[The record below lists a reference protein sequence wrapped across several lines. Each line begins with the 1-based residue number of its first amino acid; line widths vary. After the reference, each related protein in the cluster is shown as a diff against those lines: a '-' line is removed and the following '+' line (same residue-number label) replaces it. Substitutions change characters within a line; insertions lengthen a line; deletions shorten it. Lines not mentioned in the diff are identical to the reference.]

1 MKCSM
6 KNRTT
11 IPEREWLFSRGQLR
25 SLIVPLLLEQGLAIL
40 IGIADT
46 VMVSG
51 CSEAAV
57 SGVSLVDSINVLLI
71 QVFSALATGGA
82 VVTAQYLGK
91 GDRKSASD
99 SARQLFYV
107 VLLSSLALAGVCLPL
122 RTPILAGLF
131 GSIEADVMRHAQ
143 IYFLLT
149 ALSYPFLAMYNAS
162 AALLR
167 SMNNAKASMYTSLVM
182 NLINV
187 AGNAV
192 LIYGFGL
199 EVMGAGI
206 ATLVSRMVGAALMQ
220 HTLRSP
226 ECALPYPRLLPLR
239 WQGGLVRKILTVGIP
254 NGLEN
259 GLFQLGKL
267 LLVRMIATFGTVSI
281 AANAVGNSIATIQ
294 CLPGSAFGLAMITV
308 VGQCVGARRYDQA
321 RMYIRRLM
329 TTAYLLMSSF
339 NILLLLVNRFIVR
352 PFLLSPETEALA
364 LQVILIHGLGAIT
377 IWPLSFVFPN
387 ALRAAGDARYTM
399 IVSALS
405 MLLFRVVLG
414 HVLGQAL
421 GMGLIGVW
429 LAMQADWV
437 VRITCFLI
445 RYRSGKW
452 MTKALV

>member
-1 MKCSM
+1 MKQ
-6 KNRTT
+6 KTAL
-11 IPEREWLFSRGQLR
+11 IPESEWLFSRQQIRAL
-25 SLIVPLLLEQGLAIL
+25 LVPLMLEQALAIL
-40 IGIADT
+40 IGMADT
-46 VMVSG
+46 VMVAG

-91 GDRKSASD
+91 GDREAASA

-107 VLLSSLALAGVCLPL
+107 VLLSSVALAGLCLAL
-122 RTPILAGLF
+122 RRPILSGLF
-131 GSIEADVMRHAQ
+131 GAIEADVMRNAQ

-149 ALSYPFLAMYNAS
+149 ALSYPFLALYNAS

-187 AGNAV
+187 AGNAL
-192 LIYGFGL
+192 LIYGFHL
-199 EVMGAGI
+199 DVLGAGI
-206 ATLVSRMVGAALMQ
+206 ATLVSRMVGAILMQ
-220 HTLRSP
+220 RTLRAP
-226 ECALPYPRLLPLR
+226 ECLLPFPRLLPLR
-239 WQGGLVRKILTVGIP
+239 WQGGLVRKILQVGVP

-267 LLVRMIATFGTVSI
+267 VLVRMIATFGTVSI
-281 AANAVGNSIATIQ
+281 AANAVGNSVATIQ
-294 CLPGSAFGLAMITV
+294 CLPGSAIGLAMITV
-308 VGQCVGARRYDQA
+308 VGQCVGAGRYDQA

-329 TTAYLLMSSF
+329 TQAYLMMSSF
-339 NILLLLVNRFIVR
+339 NLLLL
-352 PFLLSPETEALA
+352 LLSRWLVKPFSLSQETEALA
-364 LQVILIHGLGAIT
+364 LQVVLIHGTGAVL

-387 ALRAAGDARYTM
+387 ALRAAGDARFTM
-399 IVSALS
+399 IVSAAS
-405 MLLFRVVLG
+405 MLLFRVALG
-414 HVLGQAL
+414 HVLGL
-421 GMGLIGVW
+421 GAGLGLIGVW

-437 VRITCFLI
+437 VRIACFLW
-445 RYRSGKW
+445 RYHSGKW